1 MYKLYSNPIQF
12 KCSVCYAH
20 EESIDH
26 ILLHCEKTRVLW
38 ELLFSIFGVYWVI
51 HSTVTETLL
60 GWHDF
65 FVGRKQKKV
74 WRTTPLCLFWTIW
87 KERNRRYFKKVE
99 LFVQRLKFLFCA
111 TCYLGLIC
119 LQKIRLCFQSILL
132 IGWGR
137 IEGGSVFVFPILF
150 GALWG
155 QCIHRVY
162 FGAPLLMLLYKYY
175 SHLFIIRNETEF
187 VSVFLSYNIVFLFGD
202 FLFFSPPKKLEWKAF
217 R

>member
-87 KERNRRYFKKVE
+87 KERNRRYFKNVE
-99 LFVQRLKFLFCA
+99 LSIQRLKFLF
-111 TCYLGLIC
+111 
-119 LQKIRLCFQSILL
+119 LCNLL
-132 IGWGR
+132 SWSNLF
-137 IEGGSVFVFPILF
+137 IENTTLF
-150 GALWG
+150 L
-155 QCIHRVY
+155 VY
-162 FGAPLLMLLYKYY
+162 FIDWLG
-175 SHLFIIRNETEF
+175 SN
-187 VSVFLSYNIVFLFGD
+187 
-202 FLFFSPPKKLEWKAF
+202 
-217 R
+217 